1 MSRFCALPL
10 RLRIRHD
17 RAFASILNGVPAG
30 IGLVSVVAAA
40 LYSGWSGGL
49 AMLGLFLGAVLLGR
63 GLASGSWAIRARPMQ
78 WDWLG
83 IDPQGQAWV
92 ATVAGLEREERY
104 RIRVGADSRV
114 FVHGVI
120 LVFSLPDQ
128 RTEQVL
134 WLSAR
139 TVGADGLRRL
149 RVWLRWPLD
158 RPEKSSW
165 RTRLIRVTSLVAGIL
180 GRSSESKEGEM
191 PTAHSLPKVDH
202 LLNDDPDHVYSE
214 EELDAIEAV
223 DPELALRLDRAQT
236 FALRAQAEEP
246 ADGPI
251 DEDAVRGAVEEAR
264 RILNQDGGDLE
275 YLGLDERVVRV
286 RLKGACVGCP
296 RSTLD
301 LKNVVERLVKARAP
315 GVRAVSNQ
323 F

>member
-1 MSRFCALPL
+1 VAPL

-17 RAFASILNGVPAG
+17 HAFAAILNRIPAG
-30 IGLVSVVAAA
+30 IGLASVVAAA
-40 LYSGWSGGL
+40 IYSGWIGGFV
-49 AMLGLFLGAVLLGR
+49 MLGLFLAVLLPGSGLVPGSR
-63 GLASGSWAIRARPMQ
+63 GVPIHRMQ

-83 IDPQGQAWV
+83 IDPQGEAWV
-92 ATVAGLEREERY
+92 ATVAGLEREQRY
-104 RIRVGADSRV
+104 RICVCPDSRV
-114 FVHGVI
+114 FLHGVVLI
-120 LVFSLPDQ
+120 FFLPDQ
-128 RTEQVL
+128 RRQQVL

-139 TVGADGLRRL
+139 TVGPDGLRRL
-149 RVWLRWPLD
+149 RVWLRWPMD

-165 RTRLIRVTSLVAGIL
+165 RTRLIRVTSAAAGIL
-180 GRSSESKEGEM
+180 NPGQKSREGKM
-191 PTAHSLPKVDH
+191 PTADTMPKVDH
-202 LLNDDPDHVYSE
+202 LLSSDPDHVYSE

-251 DEDAVRGAVEEAR
+251 DEEAVRGAVEEAR
-264 RILNQDGGDLE
+264 RILSQDGGDLE
-275 YLGLDERVVRV
+275 YLGLEGRVVRV

-315 GVRAVSNQ
+315 GVQAVSNQ